1 MRNLPAL
8 FDGKRGADIFHLRN
22 HTWRNANRS
31 QAEPQEKGNARGH
44 APHLTAEGDFLSVA
58 IGDFDGVMKYLR
70 NVIENN
76 LFFNIDTVMRCNAK
90 WGEWRGNCSTTQ
102 DPGFIDINHPLQ
114 GFKPDAEILR
124 IIPDLAK
131 ILFASIGSTLTS
143 IEHY

>member
-1 MRNLPAL
+1 MVAKGGIFEKRMKDVNYTQPPFSTAYPELVNYWNENPAL
-8 FDGKRGADIFHLRN
+8 PK
-22 HTWRNANRS
+22 
-31 QAEPQEKGNARGH
+31 
-44 APHLTAEGDFLSVA
+44 
-58 IGDFDGVMKYLR
+58 R